1 MNHFELFGLP
11 LQFQLD
17 GSFLLLSLETCSV
30 NFTQTTL
37 LLPPSV
43 IVC

>member
-17 GSFLLLSLETCSV
+17 GSFLLLSLEIYSV

-37 LLPPSV
+37 LPHLSV
-43 IVC
+43 TAC